1 MSAPYFPFALVA
13 IDLLTKGPPSAIQSF
28 TGIAS
33 AHLYYFRSVVRPLP
47 SSSSS
52 LTLPQI
58 YPGQNNGRSLPFLA
72 PPAFLINFLGN
83 GTPPPGSAPAAAGA
97 RPGGWVFRGGNPLG
111 ARPGAAGGIRGAAPE
126 AVAGGGGAGGT
137 AREARAGGAY
147 RWGSG
152 QRLGEE

>member
-33 AHLYYFRSVVRPLP
+33 AHLYYFLSVVRPLP

-83 GTPPPGSAPAAAGA
+83 GTSSGFHSPSGGA
-97 RPGGWVFRGGNPLG
+97 SVLSLNNGDLSSCRLS
-111 ARPGAAGGIRGAAPE
+111 IC
-126 AVAGGGGAGGT
+126 GGGAGT
-137 AREARAGGAY
+137 
-147 RWGSG
+147 
-152 QRLGEE
+152 